1 MQPETEKLHDR
12 LVSALELEADT
23 QLTEILAD
31 ARAADIAESL
41 DLLKDEERSRII
53 FALPPHTAAEVVILL
68 DEAVRGD
75 IVDDLDPAA
84 LAEFV
89 SELQPDDAADML
101 SEMDQE
107 DAEEILEHMEDE
119 QSEKI
124 EELLEYDEE
133 TAGGIMT
140 PDVVAVPADATV
152 ADAVELIRAATQ
164 DEDLHEV
171 FIVDGGRKLIGVVP
185 LRRLVTGV
193 STTRLADL
201 SDRDPVTV
209 FAHEDQETVVQ
220 IIRKYDVSEVAVVDE
235 QGRLLGRITHDDL
248 IDVVEEEA
256 AEDLFRMAGTDPA
269 ELESSSVFRAMAIRL
284 IWLLPCMCGMLM
296 TASVLMISEGK
307 FNNPVLFVTLAA
319 FAPMIGAMG
328 GNSGIQISTIIVRG
342 FATGELVSMKWTR
355 ALLREGRIAMIMAP
369 ICGVA
374 AFGLAFISQPLLH
387 FLGVDAS
394 MVPDQFRFALSVGI
408 GMTFA
413 ILMAAVLGILL
424 PFSFRKLGV
433 DPAIASGPLVTTLN
447 DFFSVSIY
455 MITAMQIA
463 R

>member
-1 MQPETEKLHDR
+1 MQPETEQLHGR
-12 LVSALELEADT
+12 LVSALESEGESRLVKI
-23 QLTEILAD
+23 LTD

-75 IVDDLDPAA
+75 VVDDLDPES

-89 SELQPDDAADML
+89 AELQPDDAADML

-152 ADAVELIRAATQ
+152 ADAVELIRSATQ
-164 DEDLHEV
+164 DEDLNEV
-171 FIVDGGRKLIGVVP
+171 FIVDTSRKLIGIVP
-185 LRRLVTGV
+185 LRRLVTSV

-209 FAHEDQETVVQ
+209 MANEDQEAVVQ

-248 IDVVEEEA
+248 IDVVDEEA

-269 ELESSSVFRAMAIRL
+269 ELESSSVFRAMLIRL
-284 IWLLPCMCGMLM
+284 MWLLPCMCGMLM

-307 FNNPVLFVTLAA
+307 FNPVLFGTLAA

-328 GNSGIQISTIIVRG
+328 GNSGIQISTMIVRG

-355 ALLREGRIAMIMAP
+355 ALMREGRIAMIMAP

-374 AFGLAFISQPLLH
+374 AFGLSFMSQPLLH
-387 FLGVDAS
+387 FLGVDTS

>member
-1 MQPETEKLHDR
+1 MKSEKEKFHER
-12 LVSALELEADT
+12 LEVTLEQGDDARLT
-23 QLTEILAD
+23 QVLSN

-41 DLLKDEERSRII
+41 DLLRDEERSRII

-75 IVDDLDPAA
+75 VVDDLDTES
-84 LAEFV
+84 LTEIL
-89 SELQPDDAADML
+89 SELQPDDAADVL
-101 SEMDQE
+101 GELDE
-107 DAEEILEHMEDE
+107 EEADEILEHMKDE

-152 ADAVELIRAATQ
+152 ADAVEMIRDASQ

-171 FIVDGGRKLIGVVP
+171 FIVDSDRTLIGIVP
-185 LRRLVTGV
+185 LRHLVTNPP
-193 STTRLADL
+193 TTRLSDL

-209 FAHEDQETVVQ
+209 LANDDQETVVQ
-220 IIRKYDVSEVAVVDE
+220 VIRKYDVSEVAVVDE
-235 QGRLLGRITHDDL
+235 RNRLLGRVTHDDL

-256 AEDLFRMAGTDPA
+256 AEDLFRMAGTDPS
-269 ELESSSVFRAMAIRL
+269 ELETSSVFHAMLIRL
-284 IWLLPCMCGMLM
+284 MWLLPCMCGMLL
-296 TASVLMISEGK
+296 TASVLLISETK
-307 FNNPVLFVTLAA
+307 FNPVLFATLAA

-342 FATGELVSMKWTR
+342 FATGELVSLKLTR
-355 ALLREGRIAMIMAP
+355 ALLREGRIAIIMAP
-369 ICGVA
+369 ICGVS
-374 AFGLAFISQPLLH
+374 AFTLAMVSQPLLQWLGIDIH
-387 FLGVDAS
+387 FL
-394 MVPDQFRFALSVGI
+394 PDQLRLATAVGI

-413 ILMAAVLGILL
+413 ILMAAILGILL
-424 PFSFRKLGV
+424 PFSFRRLGV

-455 MITAMQIA
+455 MITATFVA